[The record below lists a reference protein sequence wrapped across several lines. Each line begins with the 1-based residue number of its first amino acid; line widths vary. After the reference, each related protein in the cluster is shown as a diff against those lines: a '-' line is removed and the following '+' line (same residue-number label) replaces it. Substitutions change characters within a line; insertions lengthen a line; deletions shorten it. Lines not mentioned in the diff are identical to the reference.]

1 MDFKNGAELL
11 DLCSQY
17 SCSISQIMRRRECEL
32 GETTQDVLQA
42 KMERILSIMKES
54 ATSPIKSP
62 RKSIG
67 GLIGGEAR
75 LLNEHRTAGKAIC
88 GNVISRA
95 ITYACAV
102 LEVNTSMGLI
112 VAAPTAGSSGIVPG
126 VILALQEEYRISDDR
141 LMDALF
147 NAGAIGYLAMRNA
160 TVAGAVGGC
169 QAEVGVG
176 GPQAPAPPP
185 RRRGGRWGAAWGGGG
200 GGPPGPPPPPQSS
213 WGERRSSACRQPPP
227 SS

>member
-1 MDFKNGAELL
+1 MN
-11 DLCSQY
+11 
-17 SCSISQIMRRRECEL
+17 
-32 GETTQDVLQA
+32 
-42 KMERILSIMKES
+42 ES

-112 VAAPTAGSSGIVPG
+112 VSAPTAGSSGIVPG

-141 LMDALF
+141 LMDALSH
-147 NAGAIGYLAMRNA
+147 
-160 TVAGAVGGC
+160 TVDCNNSFRTRARVSINSYSSKSCFADLSYSNT
-169 QAEVGVG
+169 
-176 GPQAPAPPP
+176 P
-185 RRRGGRWGAAWGGGG
+185 RPYDCRTY
-200 GGPPGPPPPPQSS
+200 
-213 WGERRSSACRQPPP
+213 ACRHYEF
-227 SS
+227 SIHLIVR